1 MSEAEF
7 HQKMASLKELY
18 RGQLPGKLDELDVL
32 WRKLRDAGGKAGE
45 WADFVR
51 GIHSLGGS
59 GAVFGFTALS
69 AFSRALEL
77 FLQPIADHPDTLTDA
92 LRYEIDDRLAE
103 LRRFADGA
111 EPEQALPAATPAP
124 PAPETVERRI
134 FVVESDEALMADIVQ
149 QLGYYGYQVERF
161 GAVAGMMGA
170 LRGQSPMAVLLDL
183 DCVGAQGALEAW
195 RQMDNPPPLL
205 LFSYRS
211 DLDARLAAA
220 RGGARAYFAKP
231 VEFNALI
238 DALDNLAA
246 DLSAEPYNVLIVEDT
261 ASLGEYY
268 ASVLQNAGMATQL
281 VTDPLRIMEG
291 LADFNPELILMDMYM
306 PGCSGT
312 ELAAV
317 IRQLESYVSVPI
329 VFLSSETD
337 VNRQLEALGQGG
349 DDFLTKPIRPEH
361 LVSSVRI
368 RADRYRILRHFMVRD
383 SLTGLLNH
391 TRTKERLD
399 IELARAERL
408 KSPLSFAMIDIDH
421 FKQVNDVHGH
431 PTGDRVIRSLSR
443 LLVQRLRKT
452 DIVGRYGGEEF
463 AVVLPDTP
471 IHQAER
477 VLNEVRESFSK
488 ILQPAEG
495 KGFSCTFSCGI
506 AAYPAHATAAEL
518 NNAADEALYAAKG
531 AGRNRVVRSG
541 EA

>member
-18 RGQLPGKLDELDVL
+18 RSQLPGKLDELEAL
-32 WRKLRDAGGKAGE
+32 WRKLRDAGGQAGE
-45 WADFVR
+45 WAEFVR

-69 AFSRALEL
+69 TSCRALEI
-77 FLQPIADHPDTLTDA
+77 FLQPIADHPASLTDA
-92 LRYEIDDRLAE
+92 LRYEIDDRLAMV
-103 LRRFADGA
+103 RRFADGQ
-111 EPEQALPAATPAP
+111 EPEQPP
-124 PAPETVERRI
+124 PAVPSAPSTAATVERRI
-134 FVVESDEALMADIVQ
+134 FVVESDEALMADLVQ

-161 GAVAGMMGA
+161 GVVASMMGA
-170 LRGQSPMAVLLDL
+170 LRSQSPMAVLLDM
-183 DCVGAQGALEAW
+183 DCVGADGALEAW
-195 RQMDNPPPLL
+195 RQMENPPPLL
-205 LFSYRS
+205 PFSYRS

-220 RGGARAYFAKP
+220 RGGARAYFTKP

-268 ASVLQNAGMATQL
+268 ASVLQNAGMTTRL

-337 VNRQLEALGQGG
+337 VNRQLEAMGQGG

-399 IELARAERL
+399 VELARAERL

-477 VLNEVRESFSK
+477 VLNEVRESFSR

-495 KGFSCTFSCGI
+495 KGFRCTFSCGI

-531 AGRNRVVRSG
+531 AGRNRVTRSG

>member
-7 HQKMASLKELY
+7 QQKMVSLKELY
-18 RGQLPGKLDELDVL
+18 RSQLPGKLDELETL
-32 WRKLRDAGGKAGE
+32 WRKLRDTGGNADE
-45 WADFVR
+45 WAEFVR

-59 GAVFGFTALS
+59 GAVFGFTVLS
-69 AFSRALEL
+69 ASGRALEV
-77 FLQPIADHPDTLTDA
+77 FLQPIADNPASLTDA

-103 LRRFADGA
+103 LRRSTDGH
-111 EPEQALPAATPAP
+111 EPEPPPPAANPAP
-124 PAPETVERRI
+124 QASQSVERRI
-134 FVVESDEALMADIVQ
+134 FVVESDKALMADLVQ
-149 QLGYYGYQVERF
+149 QLGYYGYQVEQF
-161 GAVAGMMGA
+161 GVVAGMMGV
-170 LRGQSPMAVLLDL
+170 LRDQSPMAVLMDM
-183 DCVGAQGALEAW
+183 DSVGAEGALEAW
-195 RQMDNPPPLL
+195 RQMEYPPSLL

-220 RGGARAYFAKP
+220 RGGAKAYFTKP

-238 DALDNLAA
+238 DALDSLAA
-246 DLSAEPYNVLIVEDT
+246 DLTAEPYNVLIVEDT

-268 ASVLQNAGMATQL
+268 SSVLQNAGMTTQL

-317 IRQLESYVSVPI
+317 IRQLEAYVSVPI

-337 VNRQLEALGQGG
+337 VNRQLEAMGRGG

-368 RADRYRILRHFMVRD
+368 RADRYRILRNFMVRD

-399 IELARAERL
+399 SELARAQRL
-408 KSPLSFAMIDIDH
+408 KSSLSFAMIDIDH
-421 FKQVNDVHGH
+421 FKHVNDTYGH

-471 IHQAER
+471 IDQAER

-495 KGFSCTFSCGI
+495 KGFSCTFSCGV
-506 AAYPAHATAAEL
+506 AAYPGYATAAEL
-518 NNAADEALYAAKG
+518 NNAADEALYAAKD
-531 AGRNRVVRSG
+531 AGRNRIVRG
-541 EA
+541 GTA